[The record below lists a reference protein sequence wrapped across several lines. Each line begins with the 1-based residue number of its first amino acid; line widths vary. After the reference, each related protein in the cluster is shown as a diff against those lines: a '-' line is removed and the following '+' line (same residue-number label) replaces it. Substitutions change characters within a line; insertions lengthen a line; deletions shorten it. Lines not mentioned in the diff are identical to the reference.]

1 MNRMKR
7 ALLCAPLLFLAP
19 SCDLSDYSLGTYSL
33 PPWPDAGWQVRTDD
47 AGETLDAGDAAPASP
62 DASDAATEPARLKAV
77 RAEALVL
84 WLRADVGIE
93 LGDDGRIVNWTDM
106 LTGNVATAPSAEAR
120 PTLVDD
126 PPALSFDGDDE
137 LELPPIPALSS
148 FTFLGVV
155 AAEEQTYC
163 PSILHFSNRDVDES
177 TTDELEFGRH
187 MGTWY
192 YETEISHVEAPPDAF
207 PVGAAHRLGAVQ
219 HEDGL
224 AELFVDGVLV
234 SSGTVPLPPAVE
246 RSRNFVGNSH
256 WERAI
261 DGSCTPFEGRIFE
274 LMFFTGALTEA
285 ERLANDA
292 YLEQRWSAA
301 LAQ

>member
-1 MNRMKR
+1 MSPLERSLLWVT
-7 ALLCAPLLFLAP
+7 LLCVAP
-19 SCDLSDYSLGTYSL
+19 SCDRADYSLGVYAL
-33 PPWPDAGWQVRTDD
+33 PAWPDAGWRSSNED
-47 AGETLDAGDAAPASP
+47 AGETPEAGDAA
-62 DASDAATEPARLKAV
+62 
-77 RAEALVL
+77 AEAESLSAVSKDTLVL

-93 LGDDGRIVNWTDM
+93 LSDDGRVVTWTDM
-106 LTGNVATAPSAEAR
+106 LTGNVAKAPSAEAR
-120 PTLVDD
+120 PSITADE

-155 AAEEQTYC
+155 AAEDEPYC
-163 PSILHFSNRDVDES
+163 PSILHFSNRDADQS

-192 YETEISHVEAPPDAF
+192 YETETSYIQAPSDAF
-207 PVGAAHRLGAVQ
+207 PAGSAHRLGVVQ

-234 SSGTVPLPPAVE
+234 SSGTVPLPPSVE
-246 RSRNFVGNSH
+246 RSSNFVGNSH

-261 DGSCTPFEGRIFE
+261 DGSCAPFVGQIFE
-274 LMFFTGALTEA
+274 LMFFAKALTES
-285 ERLANDA
+285 ERAANDA